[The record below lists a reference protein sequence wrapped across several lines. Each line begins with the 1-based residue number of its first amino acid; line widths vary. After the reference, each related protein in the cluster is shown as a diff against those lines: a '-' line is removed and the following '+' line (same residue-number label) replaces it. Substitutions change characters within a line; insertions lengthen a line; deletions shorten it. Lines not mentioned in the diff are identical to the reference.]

1 MEVRRTVPVK
11 LDVADSDAALL
22 HETISEFLWAANYV
36 VDHAWQGEYKTTSK
50 AQLQRETYDDVR
62 AKTRLQANLVQNAR
76 NKAADAVQSV
86 VARWKQVTTRESR
99 ASPPRRSSTTSDV
112 RRSTTTTRRSRP
124 LRDVSPPDMFSPTGI
139 ARRLIQSFCSTTTT
153 T

>member
-11 LDVADSDAALL
+11 LDVADSDADLL

-50 AQLQRETYDDVR
+50 SELQRETYDDVR
-62 AKTRLQANLVQNAR
+62 AETRLQANLVQNAR

-86 VARWKQVTTRESR
+86 VAR
-99 ASPPRRSSTTSDV
+99 
-112 RRSTTTTRRSRP
+112 
-124 LRDVSPPDMFSPTGI
+124 
-139 ARRLIQSFCSTTTT
+139 
-153 T
+153 